1 MAASGGAS
9 TIRAISRR
17 SIWERFANVFNTLHN
32 QTVHFQRAPAMPDC
46 GTARSAIWSRP
57 GVVYHAGTNRLFMAT
72 GNGNFNGD
80 TGGFNWGDSIVA
92 INPDGSG
99 SSGKPIDAY
108 TPTNQ
113 ATLEAQDADLGSASP
128 AILPVPPGAA
138 YPFLAIQSGKDSKLR
153 LVNLANLNGSG
164 GQDHLAAGRV
174 DHQRPPR
181 SGSEPAG
188 RVGQSCGLNMDL
200 RGQRT
205 GGAGLQLMLSGGG
218 LPFLAPSGAMGRAA
232 VHLWSPKVFCTMRA
246 ASAPNSIPSQDAC
259 VVQHSDQRNIGEPV
273 LANGAPT

>member
-1 MAASGGAS
+1 MAAARDHEGIRREVGLGAAFATVGEPRTLYVVNGGYPGDAGDYQGHV
-9 TIRAISRR
+9 TAINLGTGSQ
-17 SIWERFANVFNTLHN
+17 NVFNTLCSN

-128 AILPVPPGAA
+128 AILPVPQVQPTR
-138 YPFLAIQSGKDSKLR
+138 FLQSKAERTPSC
-153 LVNLANLNGSG
+153 VWSISPTSMVVAV
-164 GQDHLAAGRV
+164 QDHLAA
-174 DHQRPPR
+174 R
-181 SGSEPAG
+181 SRRSSTSRKEAGS
-188 RVGQSCGLNMDL
+188 
-200 RGQRT
+200 
-205 GGAGLQLMLSGGG
+205 
-218 LPFLAPSGAMGRAA
+218 
-232 VHLWSPKVFCTMRA
+232 
-246 ASAPNSIPSQDAC
+246 
-259 VVQHSDQRNIGEPV
+259 
-273 LANGAPT
+273 